1 MRLVIGA
8 SRGKSPETLAGEI
21 VDLGRSEFGHTPS
34 THLVVDFR
42 SIPAGAD
49 RCSPARRASA
59 GPERGPAPAVTRRR
73 AGGTPSFREPPTY
86 GSAPRRAVCIS
97 PSSGSAQSRP
107 AGGGPSAG
115 HRHLIPD
122 RVAIQYPLT
131 AKGIPHRWQT
141 SGRRRERPGNGHGR
155 DGTTS
160 KGSTTRSLDTGAAYR
175 SEPRNLGRM
184 PHDWPD

>member
-73 AGGTPSFREPPTY
+73 AGGTRSFREPPTY
-86 GSAPRRAVCIS
+86 GSAPRRAACIS

-122 RVAIQYPLT
+122 RVAIQYPLAT
-131 AKGIPHRWQT
+131 KGILIAGRHLADGE
-141 SGRRRERPGNGHGR
+141 SGSATVTGAMVRPARGQ
-155 DGTTS
+155 
-160 KGSTTRSLDTGAAYR
+160 TTRSLDTGAAYR